1 MRVSLTTLG
10 ALMALGGCASLS
22 EPEPAGAVLTDTAV
36 LSAAWTDRLQREAAR
51 FGPQTAATVWAG
63 FDDADLEALV
73 RAAVSQTPDIRAAQ
87 ARIAQA
93 RAARALAVAD
103 GRPTVSTSGSATRER
118 TSQAVQPPVPA
129 GAGFEIDPE
138 TNAFSLGGSASWT
151 PDIWGDVALR
161 IRAADYDVASAEAAA
176 QTVALG
182 LEVETARTY
191 ISLRSAQ
198 QSLDILNQSIALL
211 EENLSLTETLV
222 DSELSP
228 EFDAVQLRAEI
239 ATQRATLAQQ
249 ESQLVTLGYA
259 LSALTGRAPR
269 DVDTLLR
276 DADGEVPDYQGGIRP
291 GIPSTLLLRRP
302 DLRSAAADLLAA
314 RDLEEA
320 EALNRLPSFS
330 LSGEAGFLSM
340 TLDALIS
347 SDARRGLVSAAFDW
361 PVYQGGRLQALRDQA
376 SAAEAL
382 ATAEYDG
389 AILTALRDVEQA
401 FEAHIS
407 AERRGAALAEAV
419 VQQERVVSL
428 LELQFRSDLTD
439 RFRVIEGQ
447 TALLTA
453 RLDRV
458 EAQADEAT
466 AIIDIY
472 SALGGDW

>member
-1 MRVSLTTLG
+1 MRRTWMTLLALT
-10 ALMALGGCASLS
+10 ALGGCASLS
-22 EPEPAGAVLTDTAV
+22 EPEPAGAALSDTTV

-51 FGPQTAATVWAG
+51 FGPQTTATVWAG

-93 RAARALAVAD
+93 RAARALVAAN

-118 TSQAVQPPVPA
+118 MSQAIQPSIP
-129 GAGFEIDPE
+129 GGEGFEMDPE
-138 TNAFSLGGSASWT
+138 SNAFSLGGSAGWT
-151 PDIWGDVALR
+151 PDIWGDIALR

-191 ISLRSAQ
+191 VSLRSAQ
-198 QSLDILNQSIALL
+198 QSLDVLNQSIALL

-222 DSELSP
+222 DSELAP

-239 ATQRATLAQQ
+239 ATQRASLAQQ
-249 ESQLVTLGYA
+249 ESLIISLGYA
-259 LSALTGRAPR
+259 LSALTGRAPQ

-276 DADGEVPDYQGGIRP
+276 DADGDVPDYRGGVRP

-302 DLRSAAADLLAA
+302 DLRQADATLRAA
-314 RDLEEA
+314 RAIEEA

-330 LSGEAGFLSM
+330 LSGEGGFLSM
-340 TLDALIS
+340 TLEALIS
-347 SDARRGLVSAAFDW
+347 SDARRGLISAALDW

-389 AILTALRDVEQA
+389 AVLTALRDVEQA

-407 AERRGAALAEAV
+407 AERRLAALANAV
-419 VQQERVVSL
+419 AQRERVVSL
-428 LELQFRSDLTD
+428 AELQFQNDLTS
-439 RFRVIEGQ
+439 RFRVIEAQ
-447 TALLTA
+447 TSLLTS
-453 RLDRV
+453 RLARV
-458 EAQADEAT
+458 EAQADAAT
-466 AIIDIY
+466 AVIEIY
-472 SALGGDW
+472 AALGGDW